1 MFVLKLKL
9 SSSVSPVKFKIDESG
24 DVVILNV
31 SNPSPPSIDTS
42 EVRKASK
49 LKVSSPSSPVIEIL
63 SPGSPPK

>member
-24 DVVILNV
+24 EVVILNV

-63 SPGSPPK
+63 FPGSPPK